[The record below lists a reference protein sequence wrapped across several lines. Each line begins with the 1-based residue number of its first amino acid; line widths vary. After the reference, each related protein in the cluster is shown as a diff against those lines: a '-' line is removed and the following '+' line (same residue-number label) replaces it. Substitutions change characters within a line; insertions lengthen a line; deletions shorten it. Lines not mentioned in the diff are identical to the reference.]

1 MKPCV
6 HSLAIPLLKG
16 PFGGLTDWVFRV
28 TDWFSSFWLR
38 RAELAES
45 VPRAKGGFFLKSWPN
60 PLFLLLEL
68 VTGFKKKPIFFRI
81 QNVISVSNGMSLTD
95 IVNKFQQAGE
105 GNLVL
110 ACPAHDLQ
118 V

>member
-16 PFGGLTDWVFRV
+16 PFGGLTDWLFRV

-68 VTGFKKKPIFFRI
+68 VTGFKKKPIFFFEFKSDLRK
-81 QNVISVSNGMSLTD
+81 QWYEPD
-95 IVNKFQQAGE
+95 IVHKFQQAGE

-110 ACPAHDLQ
+110 ACPTHDLQ